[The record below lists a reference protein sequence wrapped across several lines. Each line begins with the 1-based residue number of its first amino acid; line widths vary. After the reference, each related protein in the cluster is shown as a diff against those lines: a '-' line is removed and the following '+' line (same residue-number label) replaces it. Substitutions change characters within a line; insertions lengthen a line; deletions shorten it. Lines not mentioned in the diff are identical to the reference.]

1 MKKLVLILI
10 IAFFTAGVQAS
21 DLIIESKTQS
31 YNEQENK
38 LKFDGNVNV
47 SVDDLRV
54 VGESADVTMD
64 ENQKLDTATFYNKPY
79 DTLMRLR
86 KTRSVKLRQIF

>member
-47 SVDDLRV
+47 SVDD
-54 VGESADVTMD
+54 
-64 ENQKLDTATFYNKPY
+64 
-79 DTLMRLR
+79 
-86 KTRSVKLRQIF
+86 